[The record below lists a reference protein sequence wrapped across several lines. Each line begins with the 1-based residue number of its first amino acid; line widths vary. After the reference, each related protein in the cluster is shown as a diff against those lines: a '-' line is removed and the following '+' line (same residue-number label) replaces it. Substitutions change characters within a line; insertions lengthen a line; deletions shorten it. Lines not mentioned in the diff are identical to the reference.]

1 MAGKHSYEEEEELPK
16 AFQKNREDEELPKAF
31 QKNRREERSQIMRK
45 ENNNRTNHKKGKRKK
60 GKLKLFGKIVLVLV
74 ILLAILVGSIYWF
87 ISNKLGKLQQVDID
101 EGDLGISD
109 EVSDNLS
116 GYRNIAIFGVDSRDN
131 ELVKGT
137 RSDCIIL
144 ATIDEKTKEVKL
156 TSVYRDTYLEITGRS
171 LDKVTHAYAY
181 GGAALSMSTLNT
193 NLDLNI
199 KEFVTVNFESVVDI
213 VNAVGGVNIDIT
225 SSELKYINGYIDEIN
240 RVTNNNASHITK
252 TGSQTLNGVQ
262 ALAYGRIRYTA
273 GGDYKRTERMRD
285 VMMAVVNKAKKMSVT
300 KLNSLADTLLPKVYT
315 NMSAGEIIGL
325 IPQLA
330 SYKITDST
338 GWPYNTKGATIN
350 GVWYGPPIT
359 LESNVKELHE
369 KVYGQTNYEPSEKVK
384 EISKKIVNK
393 TGYSK

>member
-1 MAGKHSYEEEEELPK
+1 MEKNKKQRKNKKELNTFVK
-16 AFQKNREDEELPKAF
+16 TLLVIFL
-31 QKNRREERSQIMRK
+31 I
-45 ENNNRTNHKKGKRKK
+45 
-60 GKLKLFGKIVLVLV
+60 LIVLIGVCIGIGIWYV
-74 ILLAILVGSIYWF
+74 KD
-87 ISNKLGKLQQVDID
+87 KLGKVNYVEITSEDLEVT
-101 EGDLGISD
+101 EGV
-109 EVSDNLS
+109 EEKME
-116 GYRNIAIFGVDSRDN
+116 GYRTIAIFGVDSRSN

-144 ATIDEKTKEVKL
+144 ATINEKSKEVKL
-156 TSVYRDTYLEITGRS
+156 ISVYRDTYLEITGRD

-181 GGAALSMSTLNT
+181 GGAGLAISTLNT

-199 KEFVTVNFESVVDI
+199 KEFITVNFESVVDI
-213 VNAVGGVNIDIT
+213 VNAVGGISLNIT
-225 SSELKYINGYIDEIN
+225 NEELKYINNYIDEIN
-240 RVTNNNASHITK
+240 KVIGNKSSHITK
-252 TGSQTLNGVQ
+252 TGHQNVNGVQ

-285 VMMAVVNKAKKMSVT
+285 IMMAVANKAKGMNVGQ
-300 KLNSLADTLLPKVYT
+300 LNKLADTLLPKVYT
-315 NMSAGEIIGL
+315 NINSGEIISL

-330 SYKITDST
+330 GYKIIDST

-369 KVYGQTNYEPSEKVK
+369 KVYGQTGYEPSEKVK
-384 EISKKIVNK
+384 EISQRIVKK

>member
-1 MAGKHSYEEEEELPK
+1 MGKHSEG
-16 AFQKNREDEELPKAF
+16 
-31 QKNRREERSQIMRK
+31 K
-45 ENNNRTNHKKGKRKK
+45 ERKK
-60 GKLKLFGKIVLVLV
+60 SGKAKKVVLIILLVLV
-74 ILLAILVGSIYWF
+74 ILLGVASGIGVWYVGDKF
-87 ISNKLGKLQQVDID
+87 GKVNYVDID
-101 EGDLGISD
+101 EKDIEVNNGID
-109 EVSDNLS
+109 EKLN
-116 GYRNIAIFGVDSRDN
+116 GYRTIAIFGVDSRDN

-240 RVTNNNASHITK
+240 KVTKHNANHITK
-252 TGSQTLNGVQ
+252 AGTQNLNGVQ

-285 VMMAVVNKAKKMSVT
+285 IMMAVMNKAKKMSISQ
-300 KLNSLADTLLPKVYT
+300 LNSLIDKLLPVVYT
-315 NMSAGEIIGL
+315 NINSGEIL
-325 IPQLA
+325 SLAPQVA
-330 SYKITDST
+330 TYKIVDST

-359 LESNVKELHE
+359 LESNVRELHQ
-369 KVYGQTNYEPSEKVK
+369 KVYGQSDYEPSEKVK
-384 EISKKIVNK
+384 EISNKIVKK